1 MSGTKLSFPDK
12 AATTSTW
19 SWVMSCPVTKWS
31 NSLRTC
37 RLSGVRTH
45 PDGNAGNRKDRS
57 RCAHVVRKDTPKL
70 KRQDKD
76 T

>member
-1 MSGTKLSFPDK
+1 
-12 AATTSTW
+12 
-19 SWVMSCPVTKWS
+19 MSCPVTKWS

-57 RCAHVVRKDTPKL
+57 RCAHVVREDTRKL
-70 KRQDKD
+70 KRQDKE